1 MSATALH
8 RRLAADDGQTT
19 PLVIGMTVIVLA
31 MVMVMFAATWVSVQA
46 RQLQSLADGA
56 AASGAEAV
64 AFALDSGPGLRLS
77 DAEVRR
83 SVDEHLTAVRATT
96 TVPGLSGARV
106 SVAEDGTTVVVT
118 LTGTA
123 EVLPLPAAFAG
134 VLPVQVPISAE
145 GSSRTSLQR

>member
-1 MSATALH
+1 MRT
-8 RRLAADDGQTT
+8 RLAAEDGQTT

-31 MVMVMFAATWVSVQA
+31 LVMVMFAATWVNVQA

-64 AFALDSGPGLRLS
+64 AFALDTGPGFVLT
-77 DAEVRR
+77 DAEVRHA
-83 SVDEHLTAVRATT
+83 VDEHLGAVGATE
-96 TVPGLSGARV
+96 TVPGLAGVHAE
-106 SVAEDGTTVVVT
+106 VAGDDTTVVVT

-123 EVLPLPAAFAG
+123 EVLPLPPAFDG
-134 VLPVQVPISAE
+134 VLPARVPISAE